1 MPDWST
7 VVTAVTHSFIYSMVF
22 VKCLICQLLMSTE
35 ETESAHKEL
44 VIQKRQ
50 RYPNR

>member
-22 VKCLICQLLMSTE
+22 VKCLT
-35 ETESAHKEL
+35 
-44 VIQKRQ
+44 
-50 RYPNR
+50 PNMPITDEH